1 MLIIGWRGVE
11 MHVLKLLRAIPRG
24 VPGLIVSGS
33 ADGAEDVRTRLT
45 GAGLPVDFA
54 TYDAGFSEFVVG
66 PEACSFLI
74 RK

>member
-54 TYDAGFSEFVVG
+54 TCTMPASASLWWGQE
-66 PEACSFLI
+66 SFPS
-74 RK
+74 